1 MIRTIL
7 AGGTAVAL
15 VLSLAACSESS
26 APGANGYASVG
37 GAVAPEMAMAPAPPM
52 EEQAKSDFDD
62 GRMNSVDKPIIQ
74 PDPNGGGGGAPPG
87 TMPLMSYTYAWNFSV
102 PTGGMENLLNAHKKL
117 CEDAGPANCYV
128 TNTNLNGIGQE
139 EGANGMLSM
148 RASETWVRKFETGV
162 NEGLKPFGASVYSTN
177 RTAEELTA
185 EIVDNE
191 ARLKSMVSHRD
202 ALQAM
207 IDKKPGKLADLL
219 EIEQALAEAQGDI
232 DSRQSLLAALKLR
245 VSMSVLTFSYQ
256 AEYAPASQSIWRPV
270 TDAFGDFA
278 PAFARTIGG
287 LVRFVAAILPVLII
301 GGLAVW
307 ALLFGYRGWSRGRVR
322 KAERAAAAEKAISA
336 AKS

>member
-1 MIRTIL
+1 MIRTVTG
-7 AGGTAVAL
+7 AATVVAL
-15 VLSLAACSESS
+15 VLALAACSEEKSTN
-26 APGANGYASVG
+26 AMGGQGYA
-37 GAVAPEMAMAPAPPM
+37 AAPEMAMAPAPAIN
-52 EEQAKSDFDD
+52 EESKAMDAEFDD
-62 GRMNSVDKPIIQ
+62 MRSVDKPIVQ

-87 TMPLMSYTYAWNFSV
+87 TMPLMSYSYAWNFSV
-102 PTGGMENLLNAHKKL
+102 PTSGMENLLNAHKKL

-128 TNTNLNGIGQE
+128 TNTYLNGIGQA

-148 RASETWVRKFETGV
+148 RASEAWVRKFETGV

-185 EIVDNE
+185 QIVDNE
-191 ARLKSMVSHRD
+191 ARLRSMIGHRD

-219 EIEQALAEAQGDI
+219 EIEQALAQAQGDI

-245 VSMSVLTFSYQ
+245 VSMSVLNFSYQ

-270 TDAFGDFA
+270 TDAFGDFV
-278 PAFARTIGG
+278 PAFARTIGAI
-287 LVRFVAAILPVLII
+287 VRFVAAVLPVLAI
-301 GGLAVW
+301 GGLLAW
-307 ALLFGYRGWSRGRVR
+307 GLLFGYRRWSRGRVG
-322 KAERAAAAEKAISA
+322 KAERRAAAEKASSA

>member
-1 MIRTIL
+1 MLRTVTL
-7 AGGTAVAL
+7 TGTAIAL
-15 VLSLAACSESS
+15 VLALAACSEEKGTS
-26 APGANGYASVG
+26 AESAAVG
-37 GAVAPEMAMAPAPPM
+37 EAFSMAPVASADPAAM
-52 EEQAKSDFDD
+52 ESAKSMDFDD
-62 GRMNSVDKPIIQ
+62 HTMGRVDKPIIQ

>member
-1 MIRTIL
+1 MRGM
-7 AGGTAVAL
+7 ASGTAVAL
-15 VLSLAACSESS
+15 VLALAACSEASG
-26 APGANGYASVG
+26 PGGDGYATG
-37 GAVAPEMAMAPAPPM
+37 GATAPQMAMAPAPSM
-52 EEQAKSDFDD
+52 ESAKSMDFDD
-62 GRMNSVDKPIIQ
+62 GTMSPVDKPIIQ
-74 PDPNGGGGGAPPG
+74 PDPNGGGGAPPG
-87 TMPLMSYTYAWNFSV
+87 TMPLMSYAYAWNFSV
-102 PTGGMENLLNAHKKL
+102 PTSGMENLLNAHKKL

-128 TNTNLNGIGQE
+128 TNTYLNGIGQE

-162 NEGLKPFGASVYSTN
+162 NDGLKPFGASVYSTN

-185 EIVDNE
+185 QIVDNE
-191 ARLKSMVSHRD
+191 ARLRSMVGHRD

-245 VSMSVLTFSYQ
+245 VSMSVLNFSYQ

-287 LVRFVAAILPVLII
+287 IVRFVAAILPLLLFGALAIGVLM
-301 GGLAVW
+301 
-307 ALLFGYRGWSRGRVR
+307 FGYRGWSRGRVR
-322 KAERAAAAEKAISA
+322 KAERAAAAEKATSA

>member
-1 MIRTIL
+1 
-7 AGGTAVAL
+7 
-15 VLSLAACSESS
+15 
-26 APGANGYASVG
+26 
-37 GAVAPEMAMAPAPPM
+37 MAY
-52 EEQAKSDFDD
+52 S
-62 GRMNSVDKPIIQ
+62 
-74 PDPNGGGGGAPPG
+74 
-87 TMPLMSYTYAWNFSV
+87 YAWNFSV
-102 PTGGMENLLNAHKKL
+102 PTAGMEGLLNAHKKL

-128 TNTNLNGIGQE
+128 TNTSLNGIGQD
-139 EGANGMLSM
+139 EGANGMLAM
-148 RASETWVRKFETGV
+148 RATEAWVRKFEVGV
-162 NEGLKPFGASVYSTN
+162 NDGLKPFNASVYSTN
-177 RTAEELTA
+177 RAGEELTA

-245 VSMSVLTFSYQ
+245 VSMSVLNFSYQ

-287 LVRFVAAILPVLII
+287 IVRFLAAVLPVLII
-301 GGLAVW
+301 GGLAAW
-307 ALLFGYRGWSRGRVR
+307 GLLFGYRGWGRGRVR
-322 KAERAAAAEKAISA
+322 KAERQAAADRQPQTAAAEKAISA

>member
-15 VLSLAACSESS
+15 VLLLAACSAEQNRS
-26 APGANGYASVG
+26 GGDGYAAMGSI
-37 GAVAPEMAMAPAPPM
+37 AAPEMAVAPAPPPM
-52 EEQAKSDFDD
+52 EEAKMDLDD
-62 GRMNSVDKPIIQ
+62 MRSVDKPIIQ
-74 PDPNGGGGGAPPG
+74 PDPNGGGGAPPG
-87 TMPLMSYTYAWNFSV
+87 TMPLMSYSYAWNFSV
-102 PTGGMENLLNAHKKL
+102 PTSGMENLLNAHKKL

-128 TNTNLNGIGQE
+128 TNTYLNGIGQA

-148 RASETWVRKFETGV
+148 RASEAWVRKFEKGV
-162 NEGLKPFGASVYSTN
+162 NDGLKPFGASVYSTN

-185 EIVDNE
+185 QIVDNE
-191 ARLKSMVSHRD
+191 ARLKSMIGHRD

-219 EIEQALAEAQGDI
+219 EIEQALAQAQGDI

-245 VSMSVLTFSYQ
+245 VSMSVLNFSYQ

-287 LVRFVAAILPVLII
+287 IVRFIAAALPLLVFGALAI
-301 GGLAVW
+301 GAI
-307 ALLFGYRGWSRGRVR
+307 LFGYRRLGRGRVR
-322 KAERAAAAEKAISA
+322 KAERLAAEKATSA
-336 AKS
+336 AKP

>member
-1 MIRTIL
+1 MIRTM
-7 AGGTAVAL
+7 TAVAL
-15 VLSLAACSESS
+15 VLTLAACGE
-26 APGANGYASVG
+26 GASTRAMGGEGYATS
-37 GAVAPEMAMAPAPPM
+37 PEMAMAPAPA
-52 EEQAKSDFDD
+52 QDAKSADFDD
-62 GRMNSVDKPIIQ
+62 GVANERIDLDKPIIQ
-74 PDPNGGGGGAPPG
+74 PDPNGGGGAPPG
-87 TMPLMSYTYAWNFSV
+87 TMPLMSYSYAWNFSV
-102 PTGGMENLLNAHKKL
+102 PTNGMENLLNAHKKL

-128 TNTNLNGIGQE
+128 TNTSLNGIGQE
-139 EGANGMLSM
+139 EGANGNLSM
-148 RASETWVRKFETGV
+148 RASEAWVRTFEKGV
-162 NEGLKPFGASVYSTN
+162 NDGLKPFGASVYSTN

-185 EIVDNE
+185 QIVDNE

-270 TDAFGDFA
+270 TDALGDFA

-287 LVRFVAAILPVLII
+287 IVRFIAAVLPLLVFGVLAI
-301 GGLAVW
+301 G
-307 ALLFGYRGWSRGRVR
+307 ALMFGYRGWSRGRVR
-322 KAERAAAAEKAISA
+322 KAERAAAAEKATSA

>member
-1 MIRTIL
+1 MKT
-7 AGGTAVAL
+7 ASAVAL
-15 VLSLAACSESS
+15 VLALAACSE
-26 APGANGYASVG
+26 GGGNDGYASTG
-37 GAVAPEMAMAPAPPM
+37 SAAAPEMAMAPAPPM
-52 EEQAKSDFDD
+52 NEESKAMDMD
-62 GRMNSVDKPIIQ
+62 SVEFNTPMPADKPIIQ
-74 PDPNGGGGGAPPG
+74 PDPNGGGGAPPG
-87 TMPLMSYTYAWNFSV
+87 TMPLMSYSYAWNFSV
-102 PTGGMENLLNAHKKL
+102 PTSGMENLLNAHKKL

-128 TNTNLNGIGQE
+128 TNTSLDGIGRD
-139 EGANGMLSM
+139 EGASGMLSM
-148 RASETWVRKFETGV
+148 RASEAWVRKFEAGV
-162 NEGLKPFGASVYSTN
+162 NDGLKPFGASVYSTN

-185 EIVDNE
+185 QIVDNE

-219 EIEQALAEAQGDI
+219 EIEQALAQAQGDI

-245 VSMSVLTFSYQ
+245 VSMSVLNFSYQ

-287 LVRFVAAILPVLII
+287 IVRFIAAILPILII

-307 ALLFGYRGWSRGRVR
+307 GLLFGYRGWSRGRIR
-322 KAERAAAAEKAISA
+322 NAERRLAAEKATSA
-336 AKS
+336 AKP

>member
-1 MIRTIL
+1 MIRKMTG
-7 AGGTAVAL
+7 AATAMAL
-15 VLSLAACSESS
+15 VLTLAACSEGKSTS
-26 APGANGYASVG
+26 AMGGEGYAS
-37 GAVAPEMAMAPAPPM
+37 APEMAVAPAPPM
-52 EEQAKSDFDD
+52 NEESKAMDADFDD
-62 GRMNSVDKPIIQ
+62 LRSVDKPVIQ
-74 PDPNGGGGGAPPG
+74 PDPDAGGGAPPG
-87 TMPLMSYTYAWNFSV
+87 TMPLMSYSYAWNFSV
-102 PTGGMENLLNAHKKL
+102 PTSGMETLLNAHKKL

-128 TNTNLNGIGQE
+128 TNTYLNGIGQE

-148 RASETWVRKFETGV
+148 RASEAWVRKFETGV
-162 NEGLKPFGASVYSTN
+162 NAGLKPFGASVYSTN

-185 EIVDNE
+185 QIVDNE
-191 ARLKSMVSHRD
+191 ARLKSMIGHRD

-301 GGLAVW
+301 GGLAAW
-307 ALLFGYRGWSRGRVR
+307 GLLFGYRGWSRGKVR
-322 KAERAAAAEKAISA
+322 KAERRAAAEKATSA